1 MRAVL
6 SVSLAEP
13 LAAELNRLVTETDRS
28 KSDIVKESVSQYL
41 QYLWEARFCGV
52 RRQLI
57 RRAKRTGVTAEDD
70 VFRAVL

>member
-1 MRAVL
+1 MRAVS
-6 SVSLAEP
+6 SVSLPEP

-57 RRAKRTGVTAEDD
+57 RRAKRTGVTAEADL
-70 VFRAVL
+70 FRAVS